1 MDEVLAQ
8 QFAIESM
15 ENGYL
20 ILTGKIDFNI
30 ELRKYF
36 RQGRILPISF
46 DPSDEI
52 TEEIISNHIEH
63 FAYYE
68 EYEKCAELKE
78 LLDNEIKSIKI

>member
-1 MDEVLAQ
+1 MDEALAQ

-20 ILTGKIDFNI
+20 ILTGKVNFNV

-36 RQGRILPISF
+36 REGRILPVSF

-63 FAYYE
+63 FAHYE

-78 LLDNEIKSIKI
+78 LLDNEVKSIKI